1 MDHSVDG
8 LVPWHRAP
16 LLLGAEPLSEV
27 VERDRAELV
36 AEMVRRL
43 GAELPSYA
51 RVTSDEPTGPILTM
65 SHRFVDYYVE
75 SFRRRE
81 LPDAAMLAP
90 VRQTAERR
98 ATAGIPMEEVMSAFH
113 IGVAVVTEHL
123 ARQARLADPGGA
135 ATVIAVQALG
145 FDLVRLVA
153 VAVATGY
160 TTERQSVLGEE
171 LATRQ
176 TLVADLLAGTA
187 SDESALRAGVR
198 LPPTYIV
205 VAFSLGENGV
215 LDDDEAQRR
224 AIRRIRIEATRIVE
238 EPVLWASP
246 RSGWL
251 AFVPYPAGSDWF
263 SMDDRVWL
271 ALTHR
276 QVQAVVDLP
285 IYTGWAAAAPAGVP
299 EAARLARD
307 VCDVVL
313 ATHRPPGIY
322 ELDDVLIDYQL
333 MRPSA
338 ARDRLKEMM
347 TPLMDRPDLLLTLRT
362 YLDTGRDRR
371 LTAQLL
377 HLHPNSVDN
386 RLRRCADLTGLD
398 ATRSE
403 EAMVIRAALL
413 ASATQAAVAPPS

>member
-1 MDHSVDG
+1 MDHSRTS
-8 LVPWHRAP
+8 PMSWREAP
-16 LLLGAEPLSEV
+16 LELAGEPLSEV
-27 VERDRAELV
+27 VERSRPELV
-36 AEMVRRL
+36 AEMLHRL
-43 GAELPSYA
+43 AAELPSYA
-51 RVTSDEPTGPILTM
+51 WVADAAPDDPVRAMT
-65 SHRFVDYYVE
+65 HRFVDYY
-75 SFRRRE
+75 SGAFARRE
-81 LPDAAMLAP
+81 LPDTAMLAP
-90 VRQTAERR
+90 VRRTAERR
-98 ATAGIPMEEVMSAFH
+98 ATGGVPMEEVMSAFH
-113 IGVAVVTEHL
+113 LGTAVVTEHL
-123 ARQARLADPGGA
+123 AGLAGA
-135 ATVIAVQALG
+135 DDEAVVIAIQALG
-145 FDLVRLVA
+145 FDLVRLLA

-176 TLVADLLAGTA
+176 TLVADLLGGTA
-187 SDESALRAGVR
+187 TDESALRAGIR
-198 LPPTYIV
+198 LPPAYVV
-205 VAFSLGENGV
+205 VAFSMGEGGV
-215 LDDDEAQRR
+215 PVDDEAQRR
-224 AIRRIRIEATRIVE
+224 AIRRIRLEATRIVD

-299 EAARLARD
+299 EAAKLARD

-333 MRPSA
+333 MRPSP
-338 ARDRLKEMM
+338 ARDRLQEMM
-347 TPLMDRPDLLLTLRT
+347 TPLTDRAELLLTLRT
-362 YLDTGRDRR
+362 YLDTGCDRR
-371 LTAQLL
+371 RTAQLL

-398 ATRSE
+398 ATQSE

-413 ASATQAAVAPPS
+413 AWTAQPAATVSR

>member
-1 MDHSVDG
+1 MDHSAGG

-27 VERDRAELV
+27 VERDRGELV

-51 RVTSDEPTGPILTM
+51 RVTNDERTGPLLTM
-65 SHRFVDYYVE
+65 SNRFVDYYAE
-75 SFRRRE
+75 SFHRRE

-123 ARQARLADPGGA
+123 ARLAGPGDA
-135 ATVIAVQALG
+135 AAVIAVQALG

-187 SDESALRAGVR
+187 SDDSALRAGVR

-205 VAFSLGENGV
+205 VAFSLGEHGV
-215 LDDDEAQRR
+215 LDDDGAERR
-224 AIRRIRIEATRIVE
+224 AIRQIRIEATRIVE

-251 AFVPYPAGSDWF
+251 AFIPYPAGSDWF

-307 VCDVVL
+307 VCDVVI

-322 ELDDVLIDYQL
+322 DLDDVLIDYQL

-347 TPLMDRPDLLLTLRT
+347 TPLTARPDLLLTLRT

-371 LTAQLL
+371 RTAQLL

-398 ATRSE
+398 ATQSE

-413 ASATQAAVAPPS
+413 ASATQAVAPPF